1 MASISVR
8 LPLALDDTDGFGM
21 IKQVR
26 AMIKQNLKMLILT
39 NPGERVMECRFG
51 VGIKQ
56 FLFESFESDVY
67 ARIDNRIRAQ
77 VQEFMP
83 VVTVEEVNFYS
94 LEPDS
99 NKVSFRLVYSIPSI
113 AVTDLLEFTI

>member
-1 MASISVR
+1 
-8 LPLALDDTDGFGM
+8 
-21 IKQVR
+21 
-26 AMIKQNLKMLILT
+26 
-39 NPGERVMECRFG
+39 MECRFG